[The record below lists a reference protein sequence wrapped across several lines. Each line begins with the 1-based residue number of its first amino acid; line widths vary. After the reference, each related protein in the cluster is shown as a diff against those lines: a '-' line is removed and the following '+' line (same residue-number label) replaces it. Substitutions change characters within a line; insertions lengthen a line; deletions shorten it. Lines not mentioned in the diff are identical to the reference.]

1 MLDEVQTSSFGKQN
15 ISDFDFTDFP
25 PNVGLYLWRSQELDL
40 GVYVFIA
47 ISKHVNVPHVNISY
61 RICPGSQ
68 ENNFLR

>member
-1 MLDEVQTSSFGKQN
+1 VLDEVQTSSFGKQN

-25 PNVGLYLWRSQELDL
+25 PNVYLWRSQELDL

-47 ISKHVNVPHVNISY
+47 ISKHVNVPHVNIY
-61 RICPGSQ
+61 HNRICPGSQ